1 MVPLRRKDAPESFSR
16 SCSKGAQVSFLGPF
30 RYRDFTLLWSGLLVG
45 NFGSWFQFTALGYYV
60 ATLAPDTPTASFYV
74 GLVGAS
80 QMVAVLAA
88 SPYGGVVADRYPRR
102 RILLITNVTNALISV
117 LLASAIFAHAGLG
130 AVLVLSGAQAVM
142 QSFDTPARQSWVSHL
157 VPPEMLGTALPL
169 NSFAFNMPSVAGPPL
184 AGLLIAV
191 AGIAPCMVINGV
203 LRFAVVAALV
213 LMRPAPPGSGS
224 HASFTDAFVEG
235 VNFIYSHAAL
245 RWIFLLLIVSSLTM
259 RACTF
264 LLPAYAV
271 HVIQTDARGLGTLMA
286 ANGLG
291 AVLGSLAIAAL
302 SVRRRGRAWFVSASI
317 AALGVAA
324 FGLTAS
330 VSLSAAVL
338 VAVGFG
344 TQGFVSM
351 SNVLMQTLAPDG
363 IRGRLV
369 SIYAM
374 ILIGIVP
381 GGALLIGSL
390 AGVVDLR
397 TIFVGAGLICAV
409 VGCWTYYAH
418 PKLRLA

>member
-1 MVPLRRKDAPESFSR
+1 M
-16 SCSKGAQVSFLGPF
+16 SFLGPF
-30 RYRDFTLLWSGLLVG
+30 RHRDFTLLWSGLLVG
-45 NFGSWFQFTALGYYV
+45 NFGAWFQFTALGYYV

-74 GLVGAS
+74 GLLGAS

-102 RILLITNVTNALISV
+102 RILLMTNLSTALVSV
-117 LLASAIFAHAGLG
+117 LLAASIFEHAGLW
-130 AVLVLSGAQAVM
+130 AVLALSAAQAVM
-142 QSFDTPARQSWVSHL
+142 QSFDTPARQSWVPYL
-157 VPPEMLGTALPL
+157 VPRELLGNALPL

-184 AGLLIAV
+184 AGLLIAAV
-191 AGIAPCMVINGV
+191 GVAPCMVINGV
-203 LRFAVVAALV
+203 LKFAVVAALV
-213 LMRPAPPGSGS
+213 LMRPSPPGSG
-224 HASFTDAFVEG
+224 AQTPFVEAFVEG
-235 VNFIYSHAAL
+235 VRFIYGHAAL

-271 HVIQTDARGLGTLMA
+271 HVIGTDARGLGTLMA
-286 ANGLG
+286 ANGIG
-291 AVLGSLAIAAL
+291 AVLGSLAIATL

-324 FGLTAS
+324 FGLTSS
-330 VSLSAAVL
+330 VTLSAAVL

-351 SNVLMQTLAPDG
+351 SNVLLQTLAPDG
-363 IRGRLV
+363 IRGRLI

-381 GGALLIGSL
+381 GGALVIGSI
-390 AGVVDLR
+390 AGIIDLR
-397 TIFVGAGLICAV
+397 AIFVGAGLICAAA
-409 VGCWTYYAH
+409 GCWTYYAH